1 MKRFF
6 IGMFVLAFLGA
17 GVLGMGLSVLAEGKR
32 VLRMTEAWPTYI
44 DPAVGRD
51 FSSSVALVNLY
62 DSLVYPDSTGNSQ
75 PHVATSWE
83 VSEDGLNWTFYLR
96 DDVLF
101 HDGTPLTAE
110 DVKFSMDRLTTIGE
124 GYGYLFVGRVER
136 TEVVD
141 DHTVRFYLT
150 EPFGPFLSTLY
161 RLYILNDAQ
170 VLAHTEKPGPY
181 GEMGD
186 YGRRWLLT
194 NDAGSGPYMV
204 KEFRLEEELVA
215 IKNPAYWI
223 PIPPEAPDEFR
234 FIGTTEPATIRTMI
248 ARRELEITDTW
259 QTEENLKAMAEIE
272 GVKIVASR
280 TGTPFVYMM
289 HTRKP
294 PTDDVHF
301 RRAMAWA
308 FDYETVRELIYPGSF
323 PMIGPVPLSN
333 AGAIAVDEYPHY
345 RDLERAREELKQSKY
360 YDRLDQYEVEV
371 DWCAEVPD
379 EEKVALLFMSN
390 MADIGIKVKVVKTP
404 WMTMIEEAAD
414 MKAAPHIQT
423 SFVTPGIPEA
433 GIALL
438 GRYHS
443 SSAQSYTQ
451 NEWLLDP
458 ELDAM
463 IEDAIATVDQEE
475 RFAKYAAIQRHI
487 AEICPTINVIEQARK
502 HAYQAAYVDWP
513 LEELPGQLMGYAYA
527 LRFIKIYPDKRA
539 ELLN

>member
-1 MKRFF
+1 MKRFW
-6 IGMFVLAFLGA
+6 VLCAVAVVVGT
-17 GVLGMGLSVLAEGKR
+17 GLVGLAQARR

-51 FSSSVALVNLY
+51 LSSSIALVNLY
-62 DSLVYPDSTGNSQ
+62 DSLVYPDSEGNPQ
-75 PHVATSWE
+75 PHVATRWE
-83 VSEDGLNWTFYLR
+83 VSEDGLIWTFYLR

-101 HDGTPLTAE
+101 HNGDPLTAE
-110 DVKFSMDRLTTIGE
+110 DVKFSMDRLLTIGE
-124 GYGYLFVGRVER
+124 GYAYLFLDRVEA

-141 DHTVRFYLT
+141 PHTVQFRLSK
-150 EPFGPFLSTLY
+150 PFGPFLSTLY
-161 RLYILNDAQ
+161 RLYILNKNQ
-170 VLAHTEKPGPY
+170 VLAHIKTPGPY
-181 GEMGD
+181 GDLGD
-186 YGRRWLLT
+186 YGREWLLT
-194 NDAGSGPYMV
+194 HDAGSGPYMV

-215 IKNPAYWI
+215 VKNPAYWI
-223 PIPPEAPDEFR
+223 PIDPEAPDEFR
-234 FIGTTEPATIRTMI
+234 FIATTEPATVRTMM

-259 QTEENLKAMAEIE
+259 QPEENLRAMAKIE
-272 GVKIVASR
+272 GVEIRALR

-308 FDYETVRELIYPGSF
+308 FDYETVREQIFPGAL

-333 AGAIAVDEYPHY
+333 TGAVAVEEYPHY
-345 RDLERAREELKQSKY
+345 RDLERAKEELKQSKY
-360 YDRLDQYEVEV
+360 YDQLGQYVVEV

-390 MADIGIKVKVVKTP
+390 MAEIGIRVKLVKTP
-404 WMTMIEEAAD
+404 WMTMVEEAAD
-414 MKAAPHIQT
+414 MEAAPHIQT
-423 SFVTPGIPEA
+423 TFVTPAIPEA

-443 SSAQSYTQ
+443 SSARTYTQ
-451 NEWLLDP
+451 NEWLLDS

-463 IEDAIATVDQEE
+463 IEDALRTTDDLK
-475 RFAKYAAIQRHI
+475 RFAKYAAIQHYI
-487 AEICPTINVIEQARK
+487 AEICPTINVFEQVRK

-513 LEELPGQLMGYAYA
+513 LEKLPEALMGYAYA
-527 LRFIKIYPDKRA
+527 LRFIKVHPEKRA
-539 ELLN
+539 ELLGG